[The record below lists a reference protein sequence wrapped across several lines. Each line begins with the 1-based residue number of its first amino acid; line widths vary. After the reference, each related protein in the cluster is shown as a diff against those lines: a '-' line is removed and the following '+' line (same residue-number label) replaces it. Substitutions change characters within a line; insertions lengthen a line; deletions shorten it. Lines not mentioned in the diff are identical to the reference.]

1 MTSAT
6 PAAAIE
12 ARLRAHWTTTGVFVG
27 GNDTF
32 KPPVDGQGRQQPYVR
47 LMFPGAVS
55 RQQGIGSPGRN
66 NWREDG
72 AFQVIVAVPTATGEA
87 TAREWCDQIAAIFR
101 GQTFGG
107 AVVCYGPHTPV
118 PAAGPAG
125 GYYRMTFGVPYAW
138 QFLG

>member
-12 ARLRAHWTTTGVFVG
+12 ARLRANWTDCDIVVG

-32 KPPVDGQGRQQPYVR
+32 KPPTGPQGQLLPYVR
-47 LMFPGAVS
+47 LVFPGAVS

-66 NWREDG
+66 AWREDG
-72 AFQVIVAVPTATGEA
+72 AFQVIVAVPTASGEA

-118 PAAGPAG
+118 PAVGPAG
-125 GYYRMTFGVPYAW
+125 GYFRMSFGVPYAW